1 MNLIRSLRRLPLW
14 AQTCLGMLV
23 LVLVLVLV
31 RGLFGGSRSGPRA
44 TSASAPP
51 AVETVPEPTVSAPP
65 RPLPSGVEVA
75 AASPVAPPAA
85 ASATSSM
92 APTELQA
99 PISTLQPPE
108 GVQEGHVVQ
117 VAQARDQY
125 RQWATVSTTVVQ
137 VPDASFHAPADLQ
150 GHAQR
155 VIWHAWFRL
164 DMPTSVALLQ
174 VKGDAGMA
182 TAEIDGQPIGEVEHY
197 ANRAPDRQVSS
208 IALSPGWHQLTVTQ
222 QGAAIG
228 QIAVTDGRSAPVL
241 VVPWAVTTEGVAEI
255 RSEIQAPA
263 PASTSVSPSG
273 GVPSSAPD
281 APSEVT
287 P

>member
-1 MNLIRSLRRLPLW
+1 
-14 AQTCLGMLV
+14 
-23 LVLVLVLV
+23 
-31 RGLFGGSRSGPRA
+31 
-44 TSASAPP
+44 
-51 AVETVPEPTVSAPP
+51 
-65 RPLPSGVEVA
+65 
-75 AASPVAPPAA
+75 
-85 ASATSSM
+85 M
-92 APTELQA
+92 APAELQA
-99 PISTLQPPE
+99 PISALRPPE

-125 RQWATVSTTVVQ
+125 RQWATVSTTVIQ

-164 DMPTSVALLQ
+164 DMPTTVALLQ
-174 VKGDAGMA
+174 VKGDAGLA

-208 IALSPGWHQLTVTQ
+208 IALAPGWHQLTVTQ

-255 RSEIQAPA
+255 RSEIQAPT

-273 GVPSSAPD
+273 GVPDSASD
-281 APSEVT
+281 APTEVT